1 MQHNVAQLTTRKLTC
16 SEDEAW
22 QLTALACKLNEAQ
35 GAYRGPAG
43 TTLVFMTFGTVTL
56 AGAADATLHTREHPA
71 AGLDPVDA
79 PDVLQFVHAY
89 HAEQF
94 AHDQVYHAAHT
105 TDDDALTKMVD
116 TKLAVYARYWR
127 RDDTYWEPV
136 SVGNPS
142 EYEPARSSDWTVYRI
157 NDVRYRVAYNRDI
170 GGLLQLPYAYDVQRF
185 ADGLRII
192 DATT

>member
-1 MQHNVAQLTTRKLTC
+1 
-16 SEDEAW
+16 
-22 QLTALACKLNEAQ
+22 
-35 GAYRGPAG
+35 
-43 TTLVFMTFGTVTL
+43 
-56 AGAADATLHTREHPA
+56 
-71 AGLDPVDA
+71 
-79 PDVLQFVHAY
+79 
-89 HAEQF
+89 
-94 AHDQVYHAAHT
+94 
-105 TDDDALTKMVD
+105 MVD